1 MVTRVYETH
10 NARVS
15 VSGLR
20 LSRCNLKTDRFRPY
34 YASFVLGGVEGGGA
48 IFVNVVVGVI
58 SSFVCVYESFV
69 TFSTTTNTISC
80 ELALILFMN
89 L

>member
-10 NARVS
+10 NAGVS

-58 SSFVCVYESFV
+58 SSFVCVYEMFCY
-69 TFSTTTNTISC
+69 FLNHH
-80 ELALILFMN
+80 
-89 L
+89 